1 MRFFYFCLMKAFI
14 NNKEYNI
21 TEKGDSPVS
30 FEVNG
35 KEVTIDAFSPRKNTL
50 HILYNSHSYN
60 AELLEYRQEDKIALV
75 KVNNGIYE
83 IKLKDETDDLLERL
97 GIGKGTHKAQQ
108 IKAPMPGKVID
119 IKVKEGDSVNK
130 GDGLLVLEAMKMENI
145 LKAPDAAII
154 KKIRVE
160 KGKAVEKNEVL
171 IELA

>member
-1 MRFFYFCLMKAFI
+1 MKAFI
-14 NNKEYNI
+14 NNKEFNI
-21 TEKGDSPVS
+21 TEKGDSPFS

-35 KEVTIDAFSPRKNTL
+35 KLVTIDAFSPHKNTL

-60 AELLEYRQEDKIALV
+60 AELLEYRQDEKIAIV
-75 KVNNGIYE
+75 KVNNATYE
-83 IKLKDETDDLLERL
+83 IKLKNETDDLLERL
-97 GIGKGTHKAQQ
+97 GIGKGTKKALQ

-119 IKVKEGDSVNK
+119 IKVKEGDNVNK

-145 LKAPDAAII
+145 LKAPEAVTI
-154 KKIRVE
+154 KKIIAV